1 MAEENRTENTE
12 GQAQQAQDKNE
23 PFFQLVRCYMKD
35 ASLEMPH
42 APEIFMTTPEEQ
54 PNVDIQFEVSQRA
67 LQIPN
72 TYEVVVRG
80 TITVSVKGQA
90 MFLVEGKQAG
100 IFEIRGIPQEGVHH
114 ILNVLCASTIYP
126 YLRANLADLINRT
139 GLPPVHLP
147 EVNFEG
153 LYQQRMAQQ
162 AQKQAEEARCC
173 SCRSGSQRL
182 IVWQKQRICGSALL
196 VSRRRNLAPSAVFSF
211 DVRIIRILSYPYVQK
226 CANLRN

>member
-54 PNVDIQFEVSQRA
+54 PNVDIQFEMSQRA

-162 AQKQAEEARCC
+162 AQKQAEAAAAAPAAPEAN
-173 SCRSGSQRL
+173 
-182 IVWQKQRICGSALL
+182 A
-196 VSRRRNLAPSAVFSF
+196 
-211 DVRIIRILSYPYVQK
+211 
-226 CANLRN
+226 

>member
-12 GQAQQAQDKNE
+12 GQAQDKNE

-100 IFEIRGIPQEGVHH
+100 IFEIRGIPQEVREH
-114 ILNVLCASTIYP
+114 
-126 YLRANLADLINRT
+126 
-139 GLPPVHLP
+139 HLP
-147 EVNFEG
+147 V
-153 LYQQRMAQQ
+153 L
-162 AQKQAEEARCC
+162 ARQLG
-173 SCRSGSQRL
+173 RPHQPYGAAA
-182 IVWQKQRICGSALL
+182 G
-196 VSRRRNLAPSAVFSF
+196 APA
-211 DVRIIRILSYPYVQK
+211 
-226 CANLRN
+226 

>member
-1 MAEENRTENTE
+1 MAEMDNTKSTDDPSVQPADE
-12 GQAQQAQDKNE
+12 AQQ
-23 PFFQLVRCYMKD
+23 PVFQLQRCYLKD

-42 APEIFMTTPEEQ
+42 APEILMQPQSEQ
-54 PNVDIQFEVSQRA
+54 PQVDIQFEVSQR
-67 LQIPN
+67 
-72 TYEVVVRG
+72 VVAADLVDVTVRG
-80 TITVSVKGQA
+80 TITVKTGSKVII
-90 MFLVEGKQAG
+90 LVEGKQAG

-162 AQKQAEEARCC
+162 AQKQAEAAAAAPAAPEAN
-173 SCRSGSQRL
+173 
-182 IVWQKQRICGSALL
+182 A
-196 VSRRRNLAPSAVFSF
+196 
-211 DVRIIRILSYPYVQK
+211 
-226 CANLRN
+226 

>member
-72 TYEVVVRG
+72 TYEVVGRG
-80 TITVSVKGQA
+80 TITGSVKGQA
-90 MFLVEGKQAG
+90 M
-100 IFEIRGIPQEGVHH
+100 FEIRGIPQEGVHH

-153 LYQQRMAQQ
+153 LYPQRMAQQ
-162 AQKQAEEARCC
+162 AQKQAEAAAAAPAAPEAN
-173 SCRSGSQRL
+173 
-182 IVWQKQRICGSALL
+182 A
-196 VSRRRNLAPSAVFSF
+196 
-211 DVRIIRILSYPYVQK
+211 
-226 CANLRN
+226 

>member
-126 YLRANLADLINRT
+126 YLRANLADLINRC
-139 GLPPVHLP
+139 P
-147 EVNFEG
+147 
-153 LYQQRMAQQ
+153 LYT
-162 AQKQAEEARCC
+162 
-173 SCRSGSQRL
+173 S
-182 IVWQKQRICGSALL
+182 
-196 VSRRRNLAPSAVFSF
+196 PSPR
-211 DVRIIRILSYPYVQK
+211 D
-226 CANLRN
+226 

>member
-153 LYQQRMAQQ
+153 LYQQRNRPRSRP
-162 AQKQAEEARCC
+162 KQPLLLLPLRKPTPKFG
-173 SCRSGSQRL
+173 RNSGSAGPL
-182 IVWQKQRICGSALL
+182 CS
-196 VSRRRNLAPSAVFSF
+196 
-211 DVRIIRILSYPYVQK
+211 
-226 CANLRN
+226 

>member
-162 AQKQAEEARCC
+162 AQKRRC
-173 SCRSGSQRL
+173 SRRSRSQRL
-182 IVWQKQRICGSALL
+182 ISRSKLRTCGSASIA
-196 VSRRRNLAPSAVFSF
+196 SRRRIVLSAGGFLF
-211 DVRIIRILSYPYVQK
+211 DLRIIRNLSYPYPSK
-226 CANLRN
+226 MR

>member
-1 MAEENRTENTE
+1 M
-12 GQAQQAQDKNE
+12 
-23 PFFQLVRCYMKD
+23 
-35 ASLEMPH
+35 
-42 APEIFMTTPEEQ
+42 
-54 PNVDIQFEVSQRA
+54 SQRA

-153 LYQQRMAQQ
+153 LYQQRMAQHPEEFGPDDLPALEQ
-162 AQKQAEEARCC
+162 AQKQAEAAAAAPAAPEAN
-173 SCRSGSQRL
+173 
-182 IVWQKQRICGSALL
+182 A
-196 VSRRRNLAPSAVFSF
+196 
-211 DVRIIRILSYPYVQK
+211 
-226 CANLRN
+226 

>member
-1 MAEENRTENTE
+1 MAEENSTENQE
-12 GQAQQAQDKNE
+12 GQAQAKNE

-42 APEIFMTTPEEQ
+42 APEIFMSAPEEQ

-67 LQIPN
+67 LQVPN
-72 TYEVVVRG
+72 NYEVVVRG
-80 TITVSVKGQA
+80 TITVTVKGQT

-100 IFEIRGIPQEGVHH
+100 IFDIRGIPQEGVHH
-114 ILNVLCASTIYP
+114 ILNVLCAGTVYP

-162 AQKQAEEARCC
+162 AQKQQAEGTVAAAAPEAN
-173 SCRSGSQRL
+173 
-182 IVWQKQRICGSALL
+182 A
-196 VSRRRNLAPSAVFSF
+196 
-211 DVRIIRILSYPYVQK
+211 
-226 CANLRN
+226 